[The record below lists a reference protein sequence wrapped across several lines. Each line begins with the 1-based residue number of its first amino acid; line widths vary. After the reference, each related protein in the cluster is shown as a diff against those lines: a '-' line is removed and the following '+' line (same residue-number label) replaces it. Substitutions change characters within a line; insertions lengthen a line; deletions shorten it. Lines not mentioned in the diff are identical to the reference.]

1 MKSFPAGTSLV
12 LGAFMAYSFSKSHKG
27 FPHGVFAAL
36 SLTFAAGYASQL
48 L

>member
-1 MKSFPAGTSLV
+1 MIRAGTSLV
-12 LGAFMAYSFSKSHKG
+12 LGGYMALSYSKSHKG

-36 SLTFAAGYASQL
+36 SLTLAAGYASQL